1 MDNTITFPDHDYPND
16 TITLTDDAPP
26 ADELQSLRVQVEAL
40 TLGLSRLLLAVDSM
54 DSGYD
59 ANDLADR
66 AMRLGWDDAWM
77 NGDDIIKLAMDEARG
92 LVATTARP

>member
-1 MDNTITFPDHDYPND
+1 
-16 TITLTDDAPP
+16 
-26 ADELQSLRVQVEAL
+26 
-40 TLGLSRLLLAVDSM
+40 M